1 MFIKQKWVYVAL
13 LLILYPVTVY
23 SQVSFKKLPV
33 GGTGFSFE
41 FSPQENITTIAAGI
55 DYGINTDSK
64 ISFVGGI
71 GLADDDYLELYG
83 GDVPATPI
91 VGVSALHIQSL
102 GQSELEYFL
111 QGGFSGA
118 FVRVVDTVS
127 NDTVVNSRAYA
138 LSGGGGILKRLRT
151 QSEWVLIPY
160 FALSYT
166 NVWTTV
172 ESLLNDYEET
182 DSDGSFGGNV
192 GLEIEFSQK
201 MSVIGS
207 FAFSFESSDT
217 VFSIGL
223 NFH

>member
-1 MFIKQKWVYVAL
+1 MLLKQKWVFVAL
-13 LLILYPVTVY
+13 FLILYPVTVY

-33 GGTGFSFE
+33 GGTGFGFE
-41 FSPQENITTIAAGI
+41 FSPQEDFTTIGARL

-64 ISFVGGI
+64 ISFGGGI
-71 GLADDDYLELYG
+71 GFADDDYLESFG
-83 GDVPATPI
+83 GDVPPTPA
-91 VGVSALHIQSL
+91 VGVSVIHIQSL

-118 FVRVVDTVS
+118 FARVVDNVS
-127 NDTVVNSRAYA
+127 DDTIVNSRAFT
-138 LSGGGGILKRLRT
+138 LSGGGGILKRLKT

-166 NVWTTV
+166 NIWLTV
-172 ESLLNDYEET
+172 ENTQWDYEET
-182 DSDGSFGGNV
+182 DSDGSFGGNI
-192 GLEIEFSQK
+192 GLEIELSKK

-217 VFSIGL
+217 VFSLGL